1 MVGLAQSNQQPS
13 RDLKISE
20 TLDPPGGSHHHCL
33 VGSQNSITWAPG
45 EGNACPP
52 FPPVTC
58 IAGAGLAFVVHL
70 CNRWRGDSRAQAG
83 DSNLVL
89 GTKNYFLWHCLL
101 PLDATLLLRQMVMMQ
116 AGKGH

>member
-33 VGSQNSITWAPG
+33 VGSQNSITWDPG

-70 CNRWRGDSRAQAG
+70 CNRWRGDSRAEAG
-83 DSNLVL
+83 DSSPVL
-89 GTKNYFLWHCLL
+89 GTKNYCFMAL
-101 PLDATLLLRQMVMMQ
+101 PLAS
-116 AGKGH
+116 